1 MDGVNAASV
10 AAINSALGPEALAAA
25 AAASASAAAD
35 SASAEAGGEAGAANE
50 SEFAFKAKGYVSN
63 ANYSAKRAACILFIN
78 HRLVE
83 SVSVSGSTQPGA
95 DRNPALLPTPKPKAK
110 PKPAPDRIPNR
121 SPYRTLNLQVKKTME
136 SVYREIL
143 PNHSHPFIYLAIEMP
158 AKHVDVNVHPTK
170 REVHFL
176 HEGMAGQGFPLCIEK
191 VSTKSK
197 T

>member
-10 AAINSALGPEALAAA
+10 AAINAALGPEALAAA
-25 AAASASAAAD
+25 AAAAAVAEGAGAGAGTSGGD
-35 SASAEAGGEAGAANE
+35 GGNAAEAGGETGAGNE

-83 SVSVSGSTQPGA
+83 SVSVSGSAPNPDPGPGLG
-95 DRNPALLPTPKPKAK
+95 PASLTLT
-110 PKPAPDRIPNR
+110 RILNR
-121 SPYRTLNLQVKKTME
+121 DPYDTLDPQVKKTME

-143 PNHSHPFIYLAIEMP
+143 PNHTHPFIYLAIEMP

-176 HEGMAGQGFPLCIEK
+176 HEGSSQI
-191 VSTKSK
+191 
-197 T
+197 